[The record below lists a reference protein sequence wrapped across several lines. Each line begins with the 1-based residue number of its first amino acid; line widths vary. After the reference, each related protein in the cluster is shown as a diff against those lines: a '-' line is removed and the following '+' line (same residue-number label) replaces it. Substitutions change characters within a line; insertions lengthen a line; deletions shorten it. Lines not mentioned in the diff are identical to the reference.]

1 MTVRLPD
8 DVHENLRREAFK
20 TRRPMNELVSE
31 SLSARYVTAEQY
43 GDICDVVERIGLRL
57 PPKPD
62 DPDDSGFMHTSNEAR
77 RATNRI
83 IEILGLEVGT
93 S

>member
-8 DVHENLRREAFK
+8 DVYEHLRREAFE
-20 TRRPMNELVSE
+20 TRRPMNELVTE
-31 SLSARYVTAEQY
+31 SLGARHVTAEQY

-57 PPKPD
+57 PPT
-62 DPDDSGFMHTSNEAR
+62 DDSGFMHTSDEAR

-83 IEILGLEVGT
+83 IEILGLEV
-93 S
+93 SSK